1 MEGLSPMVD
10 RSQLQRMAKD
20 VEALRKR
27 LDEIHL
33 RMEQV
38 DAVLSEHNITAGALK
53 ALMAHE
59 DPNNASSHVSIGSG
73 VSLHY
78 KHQGSEEGI
87 ALVDLGAG
95 IFGERYWSDAH
106 AITKE
111 REDDI
116 QHLRDE
122 LEAQAKQTETNLA
135 NVAQAFNTAAE
146 QLQAMAAPPSKETTP
161 QQEQAIPPSEEP
173 PAKPARRGRKR
184 GMFGND
190 LTLDD

>member
-1 MEGLSPMVD
+1 MVD
-10 RSQLQRMAKD
+10 RTQLQRMARD

-38 DAVLSEHNITAGALK
+38 DAVLSEHKITAGALK

-78 KHQGSEEGI
+78 RHQGSEEGI

-95 IFGERYWSDAH
+95 VFGERHWSDAH
-106 AITKE
+106 AITLE
-111 REDDI
+111 RESDI

-122 LEAQAKQTETNLA
+122 LQGQAEQTETNLA
-135 NVAQAFNTAAE
+135 QVAQAFNTAAE
-146 QLQAMAAPPSKETTP
+146 QLQSLTAAPAEAKTLP
-161 QQEQAIPPSEEP
+161 QQTASEPEP
-173 PAKPARRGRKR
+173 EPAKPVRKGRKR
-184 GMFGND
+184 GMFGSD

>member
-10 RSQLQRMAKD
+10 RTQLQRMARD

-38 DAVLSEHNITAGALK
+38 DAVLSEHKITAGALK

-78 KHQGSEEGI
+78 RHQGSEEGI

-95 IFGERYWSDAH
+95 VFGERHWSDAH
-106 AITKE
+106 AITLE
-111 REDDI
+111 RESDI

-122 LEAQAKQTETNLA
+122 LQGQAEQTETNLA
-135 NVAQAFNTAAE
+135 QVAQAFNTAAE
-146 QLQAMAAPPSKETTP
+146 QLQSLTAAPAEAKTLP
-161 QQEQAIPPSEEP
+161 QQTASEPEQE
-173 PAKPARRGRKR
+173 PAKPVRKGRKR
-184 GMFGND
+184 GMFGSD

>member
-10 RSQLQRMAKD
+10 RTQLQRMARD

-38 DAVLSEHNITAGALK
+38 DAVLSEHKITAGALK

-78 KHQGSEEGI
+78 RHQGSEEGI

-95 IFGERYWSDAH
+95 VFGERHWSDAH
-106 AITKE
+106 AITLE
-111 REDDI
+111 RESDI

-122 LEAQAKQTETNLA
+122 LQGQAEQTETNLA
-135 NVAQAFNTAAE
+135 QVAQAFNTAAE
-146 QLQAMAAPPSKETTP
+146 QLQSLTAAPAEAKTLP
-161 QQEQAIPPSEEP
+161 QQTASEPEP
-173 PAKPARRGRKR
+173 EPAKPARKGRKR
-184 GMFGND
+184 GMFGSD

>member
-1 MEGLSPMVD
+1 MVD
-10 RSQLQRMAKD
+10 RTQLQRMARD

-38 DAVLSEHNITAGALK
+38 DAVLSEHKITAASLK

-78 KHQGSEEGI
+78 RHQGSEEGI

-95 IFGERYWSDAH
+95 VFGERHWSDAH
-106 AITKE
+106 AITLE
-111 REDDI
+111 RESDI

-122 LEAQAKQTETNLA
+122 LQGQAEQTETNLA
-135 NVAQAFNTAAE
+135 QVAQAFNTAAE
-146 QLQAMAAPPSKETTP
+146 QLKSLTAPPAESKTLP
-161 QQEQAIPPSEEP
+161 QQPVNEP
-173 PAKPARRGRKR
+173 EPEPAKPARRGRKR

>member
-1 MEGLSPMVD
+1 MVD

-38 DAVLSEHNITAGALK
+38 DAVLSEHNITAGALN

-78 KHQGSEEGI
+78 KHQGSDEGI

-95 IFGERYWSDAH
+95 VFGERYWSEAH

-111 REDDI
+111 RETDI

-122 LEAQAKQTETNLA
+122 LQAQAEQTETNLA

-146 QLQAMAAPPSKETTP
+146 QLQAQTAQPKEP
-161 QQEQAIPPSEEP
+161 IVQQVQPIEEP
-173 PAKPARRGRKR
+173 EDAPAKPNRRGRKR

>member
-1 MEGLSPMVD
+1 
-10 RSQLQRMAKD
+10 MAKD

-38 DAVLSEHNITAGALK
+38 DAVLSEHNITAGALN

-78 KHQGSEEGI
+78 KHQGSDEGI

-95 IFGERYWSDAH
+95 VFGERYWSEAH

-111 REDDI
+111 READI

-122 LEAQAKQTETNLA
+122 LQAQAEQTETNLA

-146 QLQAMAAPPSKETTP
+146 QLQSQTAQPKEP
-161 QQEQAIPPSEEP
+161 IVQQEQPIEEP
-173 PAKPARRGRKR
+173 EDAPAKPNRRGRKR

>member
-1 MEGLSPMVD
+1 MVD

-27 LDEIHL
+27 LDEIHI
-33 RMEQV
+33 RIEQV
-38 DAVLSEHNITAGALK
+38 DAVLSEHTITAGALK

-95 IFGERYWSDAH
+95 IFGERHWSDAH
-106 AITKE
+106 SITKE
-111 REDDI
+111 REGDI

-122 LEAQAKQTETNLA
+122 LQAQAKQTETNLA

-146 QLQAMAAPPSKETTP
+146 QLQAMAPPALDDTTP
-161 QQEQAIPPSEEP
+161 QQERTTPTSEEP
-173 PAKPARRGRKR
+173 PPKPARRGRKR

>member
-10 RSQLQRMAKD
+10 RTQLQRMARD

-33 RMEQV
+33 RIEQV
-38 DAVLSEHNITAGALK
+38 DAVLSEHKITAGALK

-78 KHQGSEEGI
+78 RHQGSEDGI

-95 IFGERYWSDAH
+95 VFGERHWSDAH
-106 AITKE
+106 AITLE
-111 REDDI
+111 RESDI

-122 LEAQAKQTETNLA
+122 LQGQAEQTETNLA
-135 NVAQAFNTAAE
+135 QVAQAFNTAAE
-146 QLQAMAAPPSKETTP
+146 QLQSLTAAPAEAKTLP
-161 QQEQAIPPSEEP
+161 QQTASEPEP
-173 PAKPARRGRKR
+173 EPAKPVRKGRKR
-184 GMFGND
+184 GMFGSD

>member
-1 MEGLSPMVD
+1 MVD

-33 RMEQV
+33 RMGQV
-38 DAVLSEHNITAGALK
+38 DAVISEHKITSEALK

-78 KHQGSEEGI
+78 RHQGSEEGI
-87 ALVDLGAG
+87 ALVDLGG
-95 IFGERYWSDAH
+95 GVFGERHWSEAH
-106 AITKE
+106 TITQE
-111 REDDI
+111 RERDI

-122 LEAQAKQTETNLA
+122 LRAQAEQTETNLA
-135 NVAQAFNTAAE
+135 QVAQAFNTAAE
-146 QLQAMAAPPSKETTP
+146 QLQALATQPKETLPTTP
-161 QQEQAIPPSEEP
+161 QKAAEIESKSE
-173 PAKPARRGRKR
+173 KPARRGRKR